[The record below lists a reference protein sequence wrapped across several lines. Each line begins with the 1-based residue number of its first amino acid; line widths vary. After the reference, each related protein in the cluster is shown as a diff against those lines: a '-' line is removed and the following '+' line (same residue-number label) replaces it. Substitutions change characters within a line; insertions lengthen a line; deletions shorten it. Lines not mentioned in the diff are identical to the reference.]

1 MSEYTK
7 SKLKQIK
14 AQYDELIVNNTFN
27 QAPFNLLNDSDRIL
41 FATKLVES
49 QEQYKRDKM
58 MFEQHEKILS
68 EINDVYYKVS

>member
-27 QAPFNLLNDSDRIL
+27 QAPFNLLNDSDRVL

-49 QEQYKRDKM
+49 EEQYKRDKM

>member
-27 QAPFNLLNDSDRIL
+27 QAPFNLLNDSDRVL

>member
-1 MSEYTK
+1 MPEYTK

-14 AQYDELIVNNTFN
+14 AQYDELVANNTFN
-27 QAPFNLLNDSDRIL
+27 QVPFNSLNDSDRVL

>member
-49 QEQYKRDKM
+49 QEQYERDKV

>member
-27 QAPFNLLNDSDRIL
+27 QAPFNLLNDSDRVL

-68 EINDVYYKVS
+68 EINDIYYKVR

>member
-27 QAPFNLLNDSDRIL
+27 QAPFNLLNDSDRVL

-49 QEQYKRDKM
+49 QARHDRDQEMIK
-58 MFEQHEKILS
+58 QNEKIIS
-68 EINDVYYKVS
+68 GIITAR